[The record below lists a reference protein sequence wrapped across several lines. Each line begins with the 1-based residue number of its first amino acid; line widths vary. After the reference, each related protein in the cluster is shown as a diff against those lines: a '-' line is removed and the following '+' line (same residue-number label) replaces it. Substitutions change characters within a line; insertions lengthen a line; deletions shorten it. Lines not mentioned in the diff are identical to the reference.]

1 MAFRWYIVHAHS
13 GFEKKVAESIKEQAI
28 QKNLQHLIEDVVVPV
43 EQVTEVRR
51 GKKVAAERKFFPG
64 YVLVKME
71 LTEETWHMVKNN
83 PKVTGFLGG
92 GGKGRPVP
100 ITEKE
105 AQSIFSQVRD
115 GAVQQKSKVSFEI
128 GENVKIIEGPF
139 ESFVGL
145 VEGVDDE
152 KSRVKVSVSI
162 FGRATPVDLEFGQVL
177 KVG

>member
-13 GFEKKVAESIKEQAI
+13 GFEKKIAESIKEQAGK
-28 QKNLQHLIEDVVVPV
+28 KNITHLIEEVVVPV
-43 EQVTEVRR
+43 EEVAEIRR
-51 GKKVAAERKFFPG
+51 GKKITTERKFFPG
-64 YVLVKME
+64 YVMVKME
-71 LTEETWHMVKNN
+71 LTDETWHTIKNT

-105 AQSIFSQVRD
+105 AESIFSQVRE
-115 GAVQQKSKVSFEI
+115 GISPSKSKVSFEI

-162 FGRATPVDLEFGQVL
+162 FGRATPVDLEYNQVE
-177 KVG
+177 KVA

>member
-13 GFEKKVAESIKEQAI
+13 GFEKKIAETIKEQAI
-28 QKNLQHLIEDVVVPV
+28 KKNLQHLIEEVVVPV
-43 EQVTEVRR
+43 EEITEVRR
-51 GKKVAAERKFFPG
+51 GKKVTAERKFFPG

-71 LTEETWHMVKNN
+71 LTDETWHMVKNT
-83 PKVTGFLGG
+83 PKVSGFLGG

-105 AQSIFSQVRD
+105 AQNIFSQVREGVD
-115 GAVQQKSKVSFEI
+115 NPKSKVSFEI

-139 ESFVGL
+139 ESFVGM

-162 FGRATPVDLEFGQVL
+162 FGRATPVDLEFNQVM
-177 KVG
+177 KVV